1 MATVKVYDQNKQ
13 ECGELTLSADVF
25 EVEAR
30 PEILNL
36 VVRAQMAA
44 KRAGTHMAKT
54 RAFVSGGG
62 VKPWKQKGT
71 GRARSGSN
79 RSPVWR
85 GGAIVFGPQPRDYSF
100 KVNSKVRALAMKMAL
115 SSRLAAENLLVVKGI
130 ELPEALTPLTEA
142 LARNVHE
149 VWAATRLAQ
158 GWRYGP
164 ERNDARKEHPHGGQ
178 PCGADLVVRKHI
190 LAAGS
195 GKTPA
200 YRSQDRADHTPLPKA
215 LIHPVHPPMSPI
227 LS

>member
-13 ECGELTLSADVF
+13 ESGDITLASDVF
-25 EVEAR
+25 EVEVR

-44 KRAGTHMAKT
+44 KRAGTHKAKT

-71 GRARSGSN
+71 GRARAGSN

-115 SSRLAAENLLVVKGI
+115 SSRLAGESLLVVKGI
-130 ELPEALTPLTEA
+130 ELPEAKTKHFAKVADALGLT
-142 LARNVHE
+142 
-149 VWAATRLAQ
+149 
-158 GWRYGP
+158 
-164 ERNDARKEHPHGGQ
+164 
-178 PCGADLVVRKHI
+178 
-190 LAAGS
+190 
-195 GKTPA
+195 
-200 YRSQDRADHTPLPKA
+200 KA
-215 LIHPVHPPMSPI
+215 LIVAPELDETLCRSARNIPGLTLTTPSQLSVLEILRHKQLVLLEGAVAPVEARFARKGA
-227 LS
+227 

>member
-62 VKPWKQKGT
+62 VKPWKL
-71 GRARSGSN
+71 
-79 RSPVWR
+79 
-85 GGAIVFGPQPRDYSF
+85 
-100 KVNSKVRALAMKMAL
+100 RALAMKMAL

-130 ELPEALTPLTEA
+130 ELPEAKT
-142 LARNVHE
+142 
-149 VWAATRLAQ
+149 
-158 GWRYGP
+158 
-164 ERNDARKEHPHGGQ
+164 
-178 PCGADLVVRKHI
+178 KHF
-190 LAAGS
+190 AKVAGTL
-195 GKTPA
+195 G
-200 YRSQDRADHTPLPKA
+200 LNKA
-215 LIHPVHPPMSPI
+215 LIVTAEESEALTRSARNIPGITLTTPDRLSVLEILRHKQLVLLEGAVAPVQARFEK
-227 LS
+227 